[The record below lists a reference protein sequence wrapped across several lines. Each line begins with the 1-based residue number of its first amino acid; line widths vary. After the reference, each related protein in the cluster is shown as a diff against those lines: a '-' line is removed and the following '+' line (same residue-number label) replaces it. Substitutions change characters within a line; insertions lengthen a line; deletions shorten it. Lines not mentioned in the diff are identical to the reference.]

1 MNKCNLVCDLLPLY
15 VDDALSEDSRAF
27 VERHLKACPA
37 CAEEAEKLKA
47 PVPEEAALASVQ
59 TKKEQK
65 GSSIRRL
72 RRKFKIRAAI
82 TAAVSAVLCG
92 VIVFCCYFIPA
103 EYDRKERLLE
113 FNGWR
118 EYEGI
123 RRSAKIDTPYP
134 LPDYERYFA
143 NLGSGYTVEQYLAT
157 WTGQGTA
164 VPYIHGEDN
173 TDIQIKFRHQGIYDF
188 RQDSPF
194 TFSYGW
200 NNDAGVVGT
209 LEGTVTFTTSTID
222 VAEIVTRAKTPTLYE
237 YVQDHPELYDP
248 LEFAYYC
255 YTYDFDGV
263 TPWSSVHEILLT
275 NDMRLLMAEE
285 SIWGPAKPKKLFGS
299 YDNEG
304 FPQYNRRNVRLF
316 EHGDYRGYILE
327 HDSNQSGLFT
337 QHLVFSYGGYLWD
350 IRFDA
355 ENAGRLPF
363 HSSSIDL
370 TIFIDNLEF
379 IGLV

>member
-1 MNKCNLVCDLLPLY
+1 MNKCNLVRDLLPLY
-15 VDDALSEDSRAF
+15 VDDALSEDSRTF

-65 GSSIRRL
+65 GSSIRRVS
-72 RRKFKIRAAI
+72 RKFKIRAAI

-123 RRSAKIDTPYP
+123 RRSVH
-134 LPDYERYFA
+134 F
-143 NLGSGYTVEQYLAT
+143 NLYALSGYDDAYFEENITSLSNWTEQETAEPYL
-157 WTGQGTA
+157 
-164 VPYIHGEDN
+164 HGEEN
-173 TDIQIKFRHQGIYDF
+173 TGIQIKFRHNNIFIY
-188 RQDSPF
+188 RQDNPF
-194 TFSYGW
+194 SFSYGW
-200 NNDAGVVGT
+200 GTVMTPSWTPNGT
-209 LEGTVTFTTSTID
+209 LTFTTSTID

-255 YTYDFDGV
+255 YTYDFDAV

-275 NDMRLLMAEE
+275 NDMRLLMEEE
-285 SIWGPAKPKKLFGS
+285 SIWGPANPVDILGS
-299 YDNEG
+299 YDHEG
-304 FPQYNRRNVRLF
+304 FPEYTDREVILF
-316 EHGDYRGYILE
+316 EIGGYRGYVLT
-327 HDSNQSGLFT
+327 HHLNGFSRVS
-337 QHLVFSYGGYLWD
+337 QHIVISYGGYLWD
-350 IRFDA
+350 IRFDTDD
-355 ENAGRLPF
+355 ETLLPF
-363 HSSSIDL
+363 CSNQL
-370 TIFIDNLEF
+370 ELAYFINNLEF
-379 IGLV
+379 IGLD